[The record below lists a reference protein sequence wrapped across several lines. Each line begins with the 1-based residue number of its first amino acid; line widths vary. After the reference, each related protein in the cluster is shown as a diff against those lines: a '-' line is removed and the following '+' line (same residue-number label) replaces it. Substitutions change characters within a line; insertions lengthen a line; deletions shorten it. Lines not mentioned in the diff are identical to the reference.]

1 MHRSL
6 DERSSVLLVVE
17 RVPEV
22 PAVVVEDAEV
32 VGGEAV
38 LHEVPVEVAVPRD
51 LCNQVRAR
59 ERSAVRVTLSDAGLK
74 QVLRYK
80 VIFLRDK

>member
-51 LCNQVRAR
+51 LCNQVR
-59 ERSAVRVTLSDAGLK
+59 ERIF
-74 QVLRYK
+74 RY
-80 VIFLRDK
+80 

>member
-1 MHRSL
+1 MNDLLIHRRCSFL
-6 DERSSVLLVVE
+6 DERAAVLLVVE
-17 RVPEV
+17 GVPEV

-51 LCNQVRAR
+51 L
-59 ERSAVRVTLSDAGLK
+59 
-74 QVLRYK
+74 
-80 VIFLRDK
+80 

>member
-1 MHRSL
+1 M
-6 DERSSVLLVVE
+6 VE
-17 RVPEV
+17 GVPEV

-51 LCNQVRAR
+51 LCNQVR
-59 ERSAVRVTLSDAGLK
+59 ERKKSAVRVTVSDTGLK
-74 QVLRYK
+74 QVLRY
-80 VIFLRDK
+80 

>member
-1 MHRSL
+1 M
-6 DERSSVLLVVE
+6 VE
-17 RVPEV
+17 GVPEV

-51 LCNQVRAR
+51 LCWRTQR
-59 ERSAVRVTLSDAGLK
+59 
-74 QVLRYK
+74 RY
-80 VIFLRDK
+80 

>member
-6 DERSSVLLVVE
+6 DERSSVLLVIE

-32 VGGEAV
+32 VRRQAV
-38 LHEVPVEVAVPRD
+38 LHEVPVQVAVPRD
-51 LCNQVRAR
+51 L
-59 ERSAVRVTLSDAGLK
+59 
-74 QVLRYK
+74 
-80 VIFLRDK
+80 

>member
-1 MHRSL
+1 MNDLLIVLIHRRCSFL
-6 DERSSVLLVVE
+6 DERAAVLLVVE
-17 RVPEV
+17 GVPEV

-51 LCNQVRAR
+51 LCWTTQR
-59 ERSAVRVTLSDAGLK
+59 
-74 QVLRYK
+74 RY
-80 VIFLRDK
+80 